1 MKIKDDKRKLV
12 IILAVSLVGNQL
24 QGICQ
29 CLPHVHQDWEI
40 LLNLEGEGQM
50 YIGSQCFKFA
60 PGTIVC
66 QPPNVPHYKTAAV
79 PFKDIFIH
87 VNDPR
92 LPLHSEIIVLNDDS
106 EHTYEHLFFLALRA
120 FFKKTKNSL
129 GVVDAICETIYQMIQ
144 GEIVERRAS
153 NDQVEQLKNCLIMNF
168 TNPDYHAHVAVR
180 TSAYSDEHLRRCFKA
195 DTGTTPQDYLN
206 NLRIEYARR
215 LLHAGAKRMTIA
227 EIAYSSGFSDPLY
240 FSRIFRRKTG
250 LSPRQFA
257 SGYQQES
264 TEKPF

>member
-1 MKIKDDKRKLV
+1 MKLLNDIRKLV
-12 IILAVSLVGNQL
+12 IIVAVSLVGNQL

-66 QPPNVPHYKTAAV
+66 QPPNLPHYKTAAV

-92 LPLHSEIIVLNDDS
+92 LPLHSDIILLNDDS
-106 EHTYEHLFFLALRA
+106 EHTYENLFFLALRT
-120 FFKKTKNSL
+120 FFKKSKNSL
-129 GVVDAICETIYQMIQ
+129 GVVDAVYETIYQMIQ

-153 NDQVEQLKNCLIMNF
+153 NDQIEQLKNSLIVNF
-168 TNPDYHAHVAVR
+168 TNPDYHAHDAVR
-180 TSAYSDEHLRRCFKA
+180 ASAYSDEHLRRCFKA

-206 NLRIEYARR
+206 NLRIEFARR

-227 EIAYSSGFSDPLY
+227 EIAYASGFSDPLY

-250 LSPRQFA
+250 VSPRQFA
-257 SGYQQES
+257 SGYQQDLTKE
-264 TEKPF
+264 PF